1 MIASGNHLL
10 TQVKDNQPSLRRKLK
25 LGTAGRKPT
34 GSAKSETSGR
44 NRWETRELAAF
55 PAKAWFRH
63 TPWDGLIK
71 TVLRLERT
79 VCKRELQDRTLQANM
94 RDRLLDFLGFQP
106 NARALERMD
115 PRSLAHR
122 ERQPLRARRRFR
134 RRRFAH
140 PKEPRHRR
148 ALAIVRLQP
157 DPGRRGLQHPQRTL
171 ACRPRYQSNPRNAP
185 LTLRTEQPCLLTSCP
200 ERLPT
205 D

>member
-1 MIASGNHLL
+1 MGRPHQDRASARAH
-10 TQVKDNQPSLRRKLK
+10 
-25 LGTAGRKPT
+25 
-34 GSAKSETSGR
+34 
-44 NRWETRELAAF
+44 
-55 PAKAWFRH
+55 
-63 TPWDGLIK
+63 GLQA
-71 TVLRLERT
+71 R
-79 VCKRELQDRTLQANM
+79 LQDRTLQANM
-94 RDRLLDFLGFQP
+94 RDRLLDFLGFRP

-185 LTLRTEQPCLLTSCP
+185 LTLRTEQPWHIRGRVQNLLDMKSASGVAGIEFIGT
-200 ERLPT
+200 PT
-205 D
+205 DRPAGRISVTLLGTEWALNNDG

>member
-1 MIASGNHLL
+1 
-10 TQVKDNQPSLRRKLK
+10 
-25 LGTAGRKPT
+25 
-34 GSAKSETSGR
+34 
-44 NRWETRELAAF
+44 
-55 PAKAWFRH
+55 
-63 TPWDGLIK
+63 
-71 TVLRLERT
+71 
-79 VCKRELQDRTLQANM
+79 LQANM
-94 RDRLLDFLGFQP
+94 RDRLLDFLGFRP

-148 ALAIVRLQP
+148 ALAIVRLQH

-185 LTLRTEQPCLLTSCP
+185 LTLRTEQPCGQARARTITAKGFAPLSFAVSMVVLTSASAWAAHMARYP
-200 ERLPT
+200 LVIFRWITQGRSALRGVVG
-205 D
+205 DVD